1 MQIGKIHIWIK
12 QKQVR
17 NSGKRRGY
25 NIIAGGWAGAYDPHH
40 HPLITTQ
47 ACIKLCIPS
56 KIKGFGDGEENQR
69 VEGRKK
75 QILDDKSSTTR

>member
-1 MQIGKIHIWIK
+1 MAL
-12 QKQVR
+12 
-17 NSGKRRGY
+17 SGRIFKSQD
-25 NIIAGGWAGAYDPHH
+25 ALGGMN
-40 HPLITTQ
+40 
-47 ACIKLCIPS
+47 